1 ERSRGTVEVEIL
13 ASNEQIARSRLK
25 KLLARAKRAGLEF
38 EASFGPMYAREDDRK
53 GEQVYRM
60 IEIIGDAP
68 VIDGW
73 RFRGVIDW
81 SAGDMPLC
89 HGTTDVEIYR
99 NAEKRCD
106 HCNTRRLKTLGIVIR
121 KEDQTM

>member
-1 ERSRGTVEVEIL
+1 
-13 ASNEQIARSRLK
+13 
-25 KLLARAKRAGLEF
+25 
-38 EASFGPMYAREDDRK
+38 
-53 GEQVYRM
+53 QVYRM

-121 KEDQTM
+121 KEDQTMLVGRECARDFLGQRDIEQAELINIHILP